1 MRNARKRT
9 CSVLAVTALAV
20 PLLVA
25 AAPVKSTAWASAGS
39 VDVTIENEHIVT
51 GELAKCGVDGPYS
64 ARTAGGTTGDIA
76 TFGTGDAGCGRNGPV
91 SVAQGEGRRFQLDV
105 LKRFGG
111 PVITVR
117 TFFAKC
123 ATTQDGSFAGIEVGA
138 TTGIAV
144 PESIP
149 ANYKIVIPGGV
160 AGTALATVVVNETLT
175 PTPAD
180 GSLVTHALHI
190 RLFPQGGPAS
200 GDIYLATAA
209 CDPYGKK

>member
-1 MRNARKRT
+1 MRNTTKRT

-25 AAPVKSTAWASAGS
+25 AAPAKSTAWASAGS
-39 VDVTIENEHIVT
+39 VDVMIENEHIAT

-64 ARTAGGTTGDIA
+64 ARTAGGAIGDIA
-76 TFGTGDAGCGRNGPV
+76 VFGTGDAGCGRNGAV
-91 SVAQGEGRRFQLDV
+91 SIAQGQGHRFQLDV
-105 LKRFGG
+105 LKRYGG

-117 TFFAKC
+117 SFSAKC
-123 ATTQDGSFAGIEVGA
+123 ATTQDGSFGGIEIGA

-144 PESIP
+144 PENIP
-149 ANYKIVIPGGV
+149 ANYKIVIPGGE
-160 AGTALATVVVNETLT
+160 AGTALATVVLNETVT

-190 RLFPQGGPAS
+190 QLFPQGGPAS

>member
-1 MRNARKRT
+1 MRNRV
-9 CSVLAVTALAV
+9 CSMLAVTAVAV

-25 AAPVKSTAWASAGS
+25 AAPVKSTAWASTGS

-51 GELAKCGVDGPYS
+51 GELGKCSVDGPYTG
-64 ARTAGGTTGDIA
+64 RTSGGTTGDIA
-76 TFGTGDAGCGRNGPV
+76 VFGTGDAGCGRNGAV
-91 SVAQGEGRRFQLDV
+91 SVAQGQGRRFQLDV

-138 TTGIAV
+138 TTGISV
-144 PESIP
+144 PENIP
-149 ANYKIVIPGGV
+149 ANYKIVIPGGE
-160 AGTALATVVVNETLT
+160 ADTALATVIVNETLT

-190 RLFPQGGPAS
+190 QLFPQGGPAS

-209 CDPYGKK
+209 CDPYGKE